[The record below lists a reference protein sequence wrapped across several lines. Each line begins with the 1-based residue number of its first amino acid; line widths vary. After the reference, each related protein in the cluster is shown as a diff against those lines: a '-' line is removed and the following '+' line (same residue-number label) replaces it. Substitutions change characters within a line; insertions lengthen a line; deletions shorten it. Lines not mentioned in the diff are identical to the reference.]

1 MRHTTGSLCAAGFSA
16 LLLVSGC
23 SGDETAAAP
32 STESEAWDPAFIAGP
47 ASPGHVVFRGQNGDF
62 IFLVPDIADNL
73 SASIGLAETF
83 DSWCD
88 PNAPVTITP
97 VDFQA
102 LEKPNGQLGMLF
114 KSRSLPVIVYGV
126 GTVEFCPDL
135 IGAPIVATGTAQF
148 TFNDRDFDDPPS
160 YGYRATG
167 ELTLSSGGTAHFTG
181 VVKWVTTGAGQVRVH
196 SQITL
201 APRQ

>member
-1 MRHTTGSLCAAGFSA
+1 MHPQTAWPRAAGILA
-16 LLLVSGC
+16 LLLVSAC
-23 SGDETAAAP
+23 SGDDATVAP
-32 STESEAWDPAFIAGP
+32 GTESEQADLTFTNGP
-47 ASPGHVVFRGQNGDF
+47 ASPGHVVFRAQNGDL

-88 PNAPVTITP
+88 PTAPVTITP

-102 LEKPNGQLGMLF
+102 LEKGNGQLGVLF
-114 KSRSLPVIVYGV
+114 QSRSLPVIVYGV

-148 TFNDRDFDDPPS
+148 TFNDRDFEDPPS

-167 ELTLSSGGTAHFTG
+167 ELTLTSGGTAHFTG

-201 APRQ
+201 TER